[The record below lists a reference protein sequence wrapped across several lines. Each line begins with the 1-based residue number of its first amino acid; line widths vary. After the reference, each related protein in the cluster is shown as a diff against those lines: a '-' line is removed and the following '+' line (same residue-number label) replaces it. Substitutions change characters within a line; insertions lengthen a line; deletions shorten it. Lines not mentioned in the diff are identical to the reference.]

1 MESAAGSA
9 IRRLAQDDPLF
20 PKSLLVLHDPPKAL
34 HALGDVSLLGRR
46 LVAIVGSRTPTPY
59 GIRVAYHAAQVAA
72 QAGLVVVSGM
82 ARGLD
87 TRAHRG
93 ALDAGGKTIAVLGSG
108 VDVPYPRSNRDLYAD
123 VLAHGLLL
131 SEQEPGTPPHE
142 GSFPNRNRIIAGL
155 AECLLVV
162 EGKIEGGTAN
172 AVRWMAGLG
181 KAVMA
186 VPGRIDDE
194 VARGPNKLISEGA
207 GPYLGPE
214 SLLEHFG
221 IQWEQVVEGERRA
234 EAEQLDVLLAT
245 APDLLRA
252 EAAVFDVL
260 APEPLHVDVIAAR
273 TALEAGRLLAALS
286 SLEIKGLAVQLP
298 GKHFALAS

>member
-59 GIRVAYHAAQVAA
+59 GIRVAYRAAPAAA
-72 QAGLVVVSGM
+72 QAGLVVV
-82 ARGLD
+82 
-87 TRAHRG
+87 
-93 ALDAGGKTIAVLGSG
+93 
-108 VDVPYPRSNRDLYAD
+108 
-123 VLAHGLLL
+123 
-131 SEQEPGTPPHE
+131 

-155 AECLLVV
+155 AECLLVG

-194 VARGPNKLISEGA
+194 VARGPNKLISDGA

-273 TALEAGRLLAALS
+273 AALDASRLLAALS